1 MRITNSIIAT
11 AQWDGLAANMAALMK
26 AQSQVSSGKRLQAAS
41 DDPLAATQIMSSGSA
56 LRALDQYKTNV
67 QAASSRIAQEDAVLS
82 QIGDLVT
89 RAKELGLQEGGSTS
103 TDATRSVANAE
114 VQQIFGAIVSL
125 GNTKFGNEYLFG
137 GAQSQTE
144 PFAATGTGATLDY
157 TTTTPQGGRSIV
169 TGDGQTMAIAH
180 DGKQLLLDSG
190 VLDAVKQLS
199 RSLDPASPTYGQA
212 GITASLTSIDT
223 AFNNVQSLVGDV
235 GAKGKELDSTQQNLD
250 AYKTNLTTFKSNLED
265 IDVEKA
271 VTDLTSRQLA
281 YQAAMLATSKVMGL
295 TLSDYLK

>member
-11 AQWDGLAANMAALMK
+11 SQWNGLAANMAALMK
-26 AQSQVSSGKRLQAAS
+26 AQAQVSSGNRLQAAS
-41 DDPLAATQIMSSGSA
+41 DDPLAATQIMSSSSS

-114 VQQIFGAIVSL
+114 VQQIFGQIVSL

-144 PFAATGTGATLDY
+144 PFAATGAGATLDY
-157 TTTTPQGGRSIV
+157 TTTTPQGGRSITV
-169 TGDGQTMAIAH
+169 GDGQTMAIAH

-190 VLDAVKQLS
+190 VLDAIKQLS

-212 GITASLTSIDT
+212 GIGASLTSIDT
-223 AFNNVQSLVGDV
+223 AFNNVQSLVGDL
-235 GAKGKELDSTQQNLD
+235 GAKGKELDSTQQNLY
-250 AYKTNLTTFKSNLED
+250 AYKTNHTTFKSNLSD
-265 IDVEKA
+265 IDVEQA